1 MSIIQHY
8 TFLRVRYSETDQMG
22 FVYYGNYAAY
32 FEVARVEAL
41 RSLGISY
48 KSLEENGI
56 LMPVKHYE
64 ISYLRPAR
72 YDEQLQIKTTIKEI
86 PKSEILFEYET
97 LNEKKEIINKAKTSL
112 VFLNASKMRPIRAP
126 QLIIDAL
133 NLQIEKNGH

>member
-1 MSIIQHY
+1 
-8 TFLRVRYSETDQMG
+8 MG

-112 VFLNASKMRPIRAP
+112 VFLNASKMRPIRVP

>member
-1 MSIIQHY
+1 
-8 TFLRVRYSETDQMG
+8 MG